1 MVSSRAII
9 LSAAALFSSAATSF
23 GSTVTFSDT
32 NGLSAEASFALL
44 DSGNTIRI
52 ALRNTTSTVPAG
64 FDSSDR
70 LLTGIAFDLGGVDIL
85 ATGSSVLTGASS
97 YTVNFNP
104 SGPGG
109 SQNYGANY
117 DVSGEYGFGNGSA
130 TGTLSGFSGLT
141 NHVST
146 NTSHTTPF
154 GGPNLDGPSGLSGP
168 AGGLISTAGLTGFGD
183 GQGAIHDEII
193 ITLGLS
199 SALADLSFLE
209 NGARVEFG
217 SDRFFLNGTPT
228 STTVIPLPGPAAL
241 AGAGLLL
248 VGTRRRR

>member
-1 MVSSRAII
+1 MVSSRAFVFGVAAV
-9 LSAAALFSSAATSF
+9 LGSAVASF
-23 GSTVTFSDT
+23 GSTVTFSDA

-44 DSGNTIRI
+44 NGGSTLQI

-64 FDSSDR
+64 FDASDR
-70 LLTGIAFDLGGVDIL
+70 LLTGIAFDMGGINIL

-104 SGPGG
+104 AGPGG
-109 SQNYGANY
+109 PQDFGANY
-117 DVSGEYGFGNGSA
+117 NVSGEYGFGNGSDTA
-130 TGTLSGFSGLT
+130 TLTGFGGLT

-154 GGPNLDGPSGLSGP
+154 GGPNLDGPVGLNGP
-168 AGGLISTAGLTGFGD
+168 SGGLVSTAGLSGLG

-199 SALADLSFLE
+199 GILADLSFLQ
-209 NGARVEFG
+209 NGTRIEFG
-217 SDRFFLNGTPT
+217 SDRFFIDGTMT
-228 STTVIPLPGPAAL
+228 STVVIPLPGPAGL

-248 VGTRRRR
+248 IGTRRRR

>member
-1 MVSSRAII
+1 MKLSTAI
-9 LSAAALFSSAATSF
+9 LAATAGVLGFCATSF
-23 GSTVTFSDT
+23 GSTVTFSNP
-32 NGLSAEASFALL
+32 NGLSAEATFVLL
-44 DSGNTIRI
+44 NGGNSLQI
-52 ALRNTTSTVPAG
+52 ALRNTSSSVPAG
-64 FDSSDR
+64 FGDSDR

-85 ATGSSVLTGASS
+85 ATGSSVFTGASS
-97 YTVNFNP
+97 YTLNFNP

-109 SQNYGANY
+109 AQNYGANY

-154 GGPNLDGPSGLSGP
+154 GGPNLDGPSGLGGP
-168 AGGLISTAGLTGFGD
+168 AGGLISTAGLTGFGN
-183 GQGAIHDEII
+183 GQGAIHDEIV

-199 SALADLSFLE
+199 SALADFSFLE

-228 STTVIPLPGPAAL
+228 ATTVIPLPGPAAL